1 MLPPAM
7 TETVESSAPVSEDPI
22 ARFLRWQWRAR
33 EGEPLDATVCY
44 LATAGA
50 DGRPHVRAVLLKEA
64 DERGFVFYTNLRS
77 PKVRQIEENPLASL
91 CFYWASTR
99 EQVRVEGRVERVPD
113 READAYFATRPR
125 MSQIGAWASRQSEPF
140 DSREQLEAA
149 VREVEARYPEGADV
163 PRPPF
168 WGGLRIVPDV
178 VEFWRERPHRLHD
191 RWRYERAEDGATWRC
206 TRLQP

>member
-1 MLPPAM
+1 M
-7 TETVESSAPVSEDPI
+7 THGVESSVPPSQDPI
-22 ARFLRWQWRAR
+22 ERFLRWQRRAR

-77 PKVRQIEENPLASL
+77 PKARQIEENPVAAL

-99 EQVRVEGRVERVPD
+99 EQVRIEGRVERVGD
-113 READAYFATRPR
+113 QEADAYFATRPR
-125 MSQIGAWASRQSEPF
+125 MSQIGAWASRQSEPIE
-140 DSREQLEAA
+140 SREQLEAA
-149 VREVEARYPEGADV
+149 VQRVQTRYPEGTEV

-168 WGGLRIVPDV
+168 WGGLRVVPDL
-178 VEFWRERPHRLHD
+178 VEFWRERPYRLHD
-191 RWRYERAEDGATWRC
+191 RWRYERAEDGTTWRC